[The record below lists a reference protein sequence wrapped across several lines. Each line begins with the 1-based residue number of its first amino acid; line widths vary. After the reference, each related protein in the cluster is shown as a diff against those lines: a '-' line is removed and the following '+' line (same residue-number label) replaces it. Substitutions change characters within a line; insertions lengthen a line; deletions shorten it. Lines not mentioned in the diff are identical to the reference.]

1 MTIQVQTPST
11 VDQLT
16 QALELLR
23 PQLDRSI
30 SVVERAHNFWAI
42 TVAVRA
48 LAAVDALAED
58 LTNLARDT
66 ALMEDLR
73 GGAEDVAHL
82 IRWGLLNRNPF
93 G

>member
-1 MTIQVQTPST
+1 MMHAPMLSA

-16 QALELLR
+16 EALEHLR
-23 PQLDRSI
+23 PQLDRAVSI
-30 SVVERAHNFWAI
+30 TERAQNLWAI
-42 TVAVRA
+42 TVAVRE
-48 LAAVDALAED
+48 LAAADVLAED

-66 ALMEDLR
+66 GLMEDLR